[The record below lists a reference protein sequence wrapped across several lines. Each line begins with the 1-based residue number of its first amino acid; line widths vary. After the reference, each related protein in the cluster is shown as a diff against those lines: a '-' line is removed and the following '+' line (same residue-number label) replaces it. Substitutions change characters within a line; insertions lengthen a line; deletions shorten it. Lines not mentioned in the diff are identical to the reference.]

1 MPHWPRPPVK
11 SAPAAPSLSAPCPGC
26 QTLLPPGTVL
36 CIACGYDLVAKKRRV
51 MTSSPAAGKKSKG
64 APPDAMVLLRGAGLS
79 AVLGAIVWAIVAVL
93 TGYQIGW
100 IAWGGGA
107 AAGGGMSYGADEV
120 EDGTIPGIITAFMAL
135 AGILLGKI
143 LIVIWLLNQA
153 GAPEPLGQP
162 VIALVF
168 RHMFAPIDAVF
179 ILLAFFT
186 AYKLGSGASKD

>member
-1 MPHWPRPPVK
+1 
-11 SAPAAPSLSAPCPGC
+11 
-26 QTLLPPGTVL
+26 VL

-79 AVLGAIVWAIVAVL
+79 AVL

-100 IAWGGGA
+100 IAWGVGA